1 MSLLAGSNTVKGTI
15 NDGMDVEFA
24 LKLGKT
30 VGKIYGSPVAVAM
43 DGRSSNMM
51 LKTALVS
58 GIMSVGSDVLDLHAV
73 PTPMIQYFMATHPEV
88 KGGVS
93 ITASF
98 AGQQINGF
106 RIMKAEGVD
115 DPIFEEHSIE
125 EIMSDNTQV
134 SESQVG
140 EISVVSDFTEPYI
153 SSILTDVDVEAIRA
167 AGLKICLDCRNSTVA
182 STVSQL
188 LMMLSIEC
196 IFISGDSSVLDEDRQ
211 LKLGH
216 VVVSQGLDL
225 GVAIDMDV
233 DHLLFAT
240 ADGIP
245 VHGDK
250 SFAVFAK
257 DILAKN
263 KGKVV
268 VPVNASTLMES
279 IVRENGGE
287 LVLCNVGEQTVIRMV
302 KETSAVL
309 GGDIFGC
316 IVIPG
321 HACSCD
327 AILAMVKMFEII
339 AKNGPLGDQ
348 ISRYPDYY
356 ITRDSISVPE
366 ALIPSVLEAYKSA
379 HDGKEMELQDGV
391 KVYSPEGWILVRKS
405 NVRDLIKI
413 YTQSGSRD
421 KSASWLSD
429 TLKELKSILSS
440 LDSSPEPQ

>member
-24 LKLGKT
+24 QKLGKT

-51 LKTALVS
+51 LKTAVVA
-58 GIMSVGSDVLDLHAV
+58 GIMSVGSDVLDLGAV
-73 PTPMIQYFMATHPEV
+73 PTPMIQYYMATHPEV

-106 RIMKAEGVD
+106 RIMKAEGID
-115 DPIFEEHSIE
+115 DPIFEEHTVDD
-125 EIMSDNTQV
+125 IMSDNTQV
-134 SESQVG
+134 PESQVG
-140 EISVVSDFTEPYI
+140 EISWISDFTEPYI
-153 SSILTDVDVEAIRA
+153 NSILSGVDVDAIRA

-233 DHLLFAT
+233 DHILFAT

-257 DILAKN
+257 DILSKN

-287 LVLCNVGEQTVIRMV
+287 LVLCNVGEYTVISKV
-302 KETSAVL
+302 KEYSAVL

-316 IVIPG
+316 IVMPG
-321 HACSCD
+321 PACFCD
-327 AILAMVKMFEII
+327 AIQAMVKMFEII
-339 AKNGPLGDQ
+339 AKNGPLEDQ
-348 ISRYPDYY
+348 ISRYPDYF
-356 ITRDSISVPE
+356 IMRDSVKVPE
-366 ALIPSVLEAYKSA
+366 EKIPAVLDRFKAMHE
-379 HDGKEMELQDGV
+379 GEELELQDGV
-391 KVYSPEGWILVRKS
+391 KVYNPEGWILVRES
-405 NVRDLIKI
+405 NVRDVIKV

-421 KSASWLSD
+421 KSSIWMSE
-429 TLKELKSILSS
+429 TLKVLENILSS
-440 LDSSPEPQ
+440 LDSSPAPQ

>member
-1 MSLLAGSNTVKGTI
+1 
-15 NDGMDVEFA
+15 
-24 LKLGKT
+24 
-30 VGKIYGSPVAVAM
+30 
-43 DGRSSNMM
+43 
-51 LKTALVS
+51 
-58 GIMSVGSDVLDLHAV
+58 
-73 PTPMIQYFMATHPEV
+73 
-88 KGGVS
+88 
-93 ITASF
+93 
-98 AGQQINGF
+98 
-106 RIMKAEGVD
+106 
-115 DPIFEEHSIE
+115 
-125 EIMSDNTQV
+125 
-134 SESQVG
+134 
-140 EISVVSDFTEPYI
+140 
-153 SSILTDVDVEAIRA
+153 
-167 AGLKICLDCRNSTVA
+167 
-182 STVSQL
+182 
-188 LMMLSIEC
+188 
-196 IFISGDSSVLDEDRQ
+196 
-211 LKLGH
+211 
-216 VVVSQGLDL
+216 
-225 GVAIDMDV
+225 
-233 DHLLFAT
+233 
-240 ADGIP
+240 
-245 VHGDK
+245 
-250 SFAVFAK
+250 
-257 DILAKN
+257 
-263 KGKVV
+263 
-268 VPVNASTLMES
+268 
-279 IVRENGGE
+279 
-287 LVLCNVGEQTVIRMV
+287 MV